1 MAEKDPRIDA
11 YIARARPFAQPIL
24 THLRAVVHAA
34 CPDVKETM
42 KWSRPHFDYHG
53 IMCGMSAFTAHCAF
67 GFWLG
72 RHVVGDDV
80 AGSGAGGM
88 GQFGRLTTVADLP
101 SEATLKRYIRKAMA
115 LNESRASGSTDAAAP
130 VRRPV
135 ASKKTAK
142 PLPPVPT
149 DLRAALAANPR
160 AAEHFKALP
169 PSHKREYLEW
179 VTGAKGAD
187 TRARRVATTVEW
199 NAEGK
204 SRNWKYETRRA

>member
-1 MAEKDPRIDA
+1 MATKDPRIDA
-11 YIARARPFAQPIL
+11 YIAKARPFAQPIL

-34 CPDVKETM
+34 CPDVTETM

-53 IMCGMSAFTAHCAF
+53 IMCGMSAFTAHCSF

-88 GQFGRLTTVADLP
+88 GQFGRLTSVADLP
-101 SEATLKRYIRKAMA
+101 SDATLKRYIRKAMA
-115 LNESRASGSTDAAAP
+115 LNESKGAASAAGETP
-130 VRRPV
+130 LRRP
-135 ASKKTAK
+135 AARKKTAK
-142 PLPPVPT
+142 PLPPVPP
-149 DLRAALAANPR
+149 DLRTALAANPR
-160 AAEHFKALP
+160 AAEHFKSLP

-179 VTGAKGAD
+179 VTGAKGAE

-204 SRNWKYETRRA
+204 SRNWKYETRRD